1 MKIFLFFVFF
11 SGLFFQSCNRE
22 KVLGFKQE
30 DFIGTVVYL
39 NNSELYIYD
48 RVQDKN
54 DILDVKEDS
63 VKINLSQK
71 DLRDIQKSFIENEIG
86 SFHDMN
92 HDIGEVM
99 EFFESE
105 KTFDT
110 YSIYTNKRKIVIKYV
125 YTMDSSSINHQKTE
139 RFKRFY
145 SVLDRIFTRNIS
157 QNNSFE
163 NNKKHIM
170 KDLDIN

>member
-1 MKIFLFFVFF
+1 MRLLCYLIVIGFAM
-11 SGLFFQSCNRE
+11 SCNRE

-30 DFIGTVVYL
+30 DFIGTVVYM
-39 NNSELYIYD
+39 NNSELYMYD

-54 DILDVKEDS
+54 DILDIKEDS

-71 DLRDIQKSFIENEIG
+71 DLSDIQKSFIENEIG

-99 EFFESE
+99 EFFESG

-110 YSIYTNKRKIVIKYV
+110 YSRDIY
-125 YTMDSSSINHQKTE
+125 Q
-139 RFKRFY
+139 
-145 SVLDRIFTRNIS
+145 
-157 QNNSFE
+157 
-163 NNKKHIM
+163 
-170 KDLDIN
+170 